1 MGREKEGTICS
12 CVTQVRTVPLIA
24 GKKKWYSTR
33 NQVDEEILCGCA
45 TFKSLF
51 IYLLFIF
58 YVACQNL
65 TLTAGLKNTMI

>member
-1 MGREKEGTICS
+1 MGREKEGSICS
-12 CVTQVRTVPLIA
+12 CVTQVRTVIA

-33 NQVDEEILCGCA
+33 NQVDKEILCGCA
-45 TFKSLF
+45 SSKSLL

-65 TLTAGLKNTMI
+65 TLAAGLKKTMI